1 LQARHT
7 TSAAAPQA
15 TAMNRPAPHV
25 VLQSTH
31 TRFCVVVH
39 ACAWYVCRA
48 DRPLLH
54 GSVQGL
60 HTGEASKLN
69 ERTLFLYHPKG
80 QLMHAGVLYL
90 PASVRA
96 TGFT

>member
-1 LQARHT
+1 
-7 TSAAAPQA
+7 
-15 TAMNRPAPHV
+15 MNRPAPHV

-31 TRFCVVVH
+31 TRFCVMVH

-54 GSVQGL
+54 GSAQGVHL
-60 HTGEASKLN
+60 GEASKSKALS
-69 ERTLFLYHPKG
+69 LVLYHPNG